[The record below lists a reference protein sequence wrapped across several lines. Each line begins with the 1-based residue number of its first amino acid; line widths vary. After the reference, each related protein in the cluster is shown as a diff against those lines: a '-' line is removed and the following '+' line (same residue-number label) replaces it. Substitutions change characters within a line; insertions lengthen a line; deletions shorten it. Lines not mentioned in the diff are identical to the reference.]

1 MVGVP
6 PVAPELPELPEPL
19 VPAWPGLKVE
29 APPGCVCA
37 PGFCVFDVGGVP
49 GVRLFGDE
57 PGCQPGASACEPT
70 RPGTEPTGGTC
81 EPTGGGCEPMPGVV
95 AKPLPEDIPPPEDM
109 PLPEDMPP
117 VEGTPGVV
125 VVPVVVPLDVPVVP
139 VVVPED
145 VCANATPALPTSA
158 NAAHAM
164 RFMNPVLSR
173 RASAV

>member
-1 MVGVP
+1 
-6 PVAPELPELPEPL
+6 
-19 VPAWPGLKVE
+19 
-29 APPGCVCA
+29 
-37 PGFCVFDVGGVP
+37 
-49 GVRLFGDE
+49 
-57 PGCQPGASACEPT
+57 
-70 RPGTEPTGGTC
+70 
-81 EPTGGGCEPMPGVV
+81 
-95 AKPLPEDIPPPEDM
+95 M